1 MNLLQYTFE
10 LIFICTFYIVSEE
23 NVGLFVRQNRP
34 VGDKVL
40 ASAGEKSRIGWSVI
54 AVPQVWFV

>member
-1 MNLLQYTFE
+1 MNLLQCTFE
-10 LIFICTFYIVSEE
+10 VIFICTFYIVSEE

-40 ASAGEKSRIGWSVI
+40 ASAGEKSRIG
-54 AVPQVWFV
+54 